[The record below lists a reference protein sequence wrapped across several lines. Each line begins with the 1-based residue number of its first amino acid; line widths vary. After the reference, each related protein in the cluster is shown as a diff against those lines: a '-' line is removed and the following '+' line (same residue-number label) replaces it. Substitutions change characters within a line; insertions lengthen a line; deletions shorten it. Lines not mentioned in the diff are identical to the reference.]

1 MYQPSWFVPYDVV
14 ILLVITVV
22 SMAIAVFS
30 LRGYRWIR
38 EQSLYYLFLAFALLA
53 IGFFANGVT
62 EGIDYISHVRVP
74 PGAIQITDLGI
85 WVYYICSVFAF
96 LILVVAYFRN
106 VREVAIAPAV
116 VLVAASTVTTTTV
129 APIMEVV
136 VIILLFTILLAQVL
150 HLSVHRSRS
159 AFAVSLTFIL
169 LLAGHIFIVAS
180 SVRLADLYAVGM
192 IVELV
197 AFFLLLGLVLLV
209 RRPG

>member
-30 LRGYRWIR
+30 LRGYRWIKER
-38 EQSLYYLFLAFALLA
+38 SLYFLFLAFALLA

-62 EGIDYISHVRVP
+62 EGIDYIGHIRTV
-74 PGAIQITDLGI
+74 PGALQITDVGI
-85 WVYYICSVFAF
+85 WVYYVCSVLAF

-106 VREVAIAPAV
+106 VREVAMAPAV
-116 VLVAASTVTTTTV
+116 VAASTVTASTV

-136 VIILLFTILLAQVL
+136 IIILLFTVVLAQVL
-150 HLSVHRSRS
+150 HLSVRRSRS
-159 AFAVSLTFIL
+159 SIVVSLTFVVL
-169 LLAGHIFIVAS
+169 LVSHIFIVAS
-180 SVRLADLYAVGM
+180 SARIADLYPVGM
-192 IVELV
+192 AIELV
-197 AFFLLLGLVLLV
+197 AFFLLLGLVLMV